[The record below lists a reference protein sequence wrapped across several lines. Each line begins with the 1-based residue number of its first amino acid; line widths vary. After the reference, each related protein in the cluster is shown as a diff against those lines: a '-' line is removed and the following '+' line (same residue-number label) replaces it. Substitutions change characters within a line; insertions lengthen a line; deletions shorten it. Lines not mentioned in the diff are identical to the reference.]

1 MDVHWYVETLHRDLH
16 GSLLLQFSYKGKT
29 ANIWVHGEALL
40 FCMTQ
45 KKLIIKSKACVETW
59 CMWLARLLY
68 VQALSQYSPATYWT

>member
-1 MDVHWYVETLHRDLH
+1 MDVHWYVETLHGGLH

-29 ANIWVHGEALL
+29 ANIWMHGEALL

-45 KKLIIKSKACVETW
+45 KNSIIKSKACEETS
-59 CMWLARLLY
+59 MVYVARLLY